1 MPSLL
6 HENEL
11 RSLGY
16 ALVAGVDEAGR
27 GAWAGPVMAAA
38 VILPPNADQVTDLR
52 GVNDSK
58 KLSATQRERCREA
71 IERLAVAYA
80 IGQSTNGEIDALGI
94 VPATRLAMARAIAAL
109 PVKPHALLIDA
120 VKLREVDIFQRSFNF
135 ADSISLS
142 VAAASILAK
151 TERDRTLRELA
162 AQYPAYGFDAHKGYG
177 TRKHAAALAEFGP
190 ASVHRMS
197 FAPLKIFLTA
207 ETQRR

>member
-1 MPSLL
+1 M
-6 HENEL
+6 
-11 RSLGY
+11 
-16 ALVAGVDEAGR
+16 
-27 GAWAGPVMAAA
+27 
-38 VILPPNADQVTDLR
+38 
-52 GVNDSK
+52 
-58 KLSATQRERCREA
+58 
-71 IERLAVAYA
+71 AVAYA
-80 IGQSTNGEIDALGI
+80 IGQSTNSEIDTLGI

-120 VKLREVDIFQRSFNF
+120 VKLREMDIFQRSFNF

-162 AQYPAYGFDAHKGYG
+162 TQYPAYGFDAHKGYG